1 MQGSIVCGQCG
12 TSNPSS
18 RKTCDNCGAML
29 TGVHLSPADTLP
41 HWLSEPEQA
50 AVHPAPGSPQPDV
63 STPEVE
69 SKAVATELELPAWLR
84 ADSTSEGDVHAGLT
98 SAPDL
103 PDWLGDVEELP
114 ASTEGGTTGAD
125 TSISS
130 GVPSWLL
137 MEADDSAPSAQAD
150 VSADTGASRGGDT
163 SSEPAWPY
171 GDQIEATSA
180 SMPLHPAW
188 LNTPDTSIPPE
199 DVPPW
204 QSATAASSSAGEQA
218 FDAGPI
224 STLPGWLT
232 DETAQENQP
241 AQSAA
246 EPEPA
251 PLYRQTGQAEV
262 EFPDWLRPADEEQG
276 DALAYPEGGL
286 PDWPSTQTSAADWEQ
301 PSSATGDAVSTK
313 SGAAGEIPG
322 WLIDD
327 TAHDAQQTNQDDHVA
342 RIYSTEQAGAGTEP
356 APQIPAWL
364 NDIEPLTVNPSPEP
378 PAWLN
383 EPDRAALGPA
393 APDGGGAP
401 IARLEMPE
409 WLLRDAESSA
419 AATATVEAPPV
430 WLHGLGSSA
439 EAARPSMPVAETAVA
454 APAIERSPERLAA
467 MQLLERLLVEPVTE
481 PAAVPVPR
489 PRRRVRV
496 GTLLQVLAFLI
507 LLLAIL
513 AALLGPRIPFSVG
526 AAVPSSSAAALATRI
541 AALPQSAPV
550 LLAYEWDARRGAEM
564 EALEAA
570 VVAKLTARHL
580 PLLLMTTDP
589 QGALLDERRATL
601 LREGTDRFYNQAGLG
616 FVDLGYKPGGAL
628 ALARLAS
635 NFGSVFEQDWT
646 GRNLT
651 GERNVIQTMCQS
663 PNGAISGCSLD
674 HVGMVIVMADESEDA
689 RIWMEQVAS
698 AHPSLPITFVT
709 PVELAPLIQPY
720 LTRPDVTMI
729 TGLRDAIG
737 LQEFGGSADERLARR
752 VDAGSAGGTVFG
764 LLVLIG
770 MVPAVWS
777 GRRARRRGKAG
788 VWER

>member
-41 HWLSEPEQA
+41 DWLSEPEQA

-69 SKAVATELELPAWLR
+69 SKAATELELPAWLR

-103 PDWLGDVEELP
+103 PDWLGDVEEFP
-114 ASTEGGTTGAD
+114 ASTEGGATGAA

-130 GVPSWLL
+130 GVPSWL
-137 MEADDSAPSAQAD
+137 
-150 VSADTGASRGGDT
+150 
-163 SSEPAWPY
+163 
-171 GDQIEATSA
+171 
-180 SMPLHPAW
+180 H
-188 LNTPDTSIPPE
+188 TPDTSIPPE

-204 QSATAASSSAGEQA
+204 QSAAAASSSAGEQA

-276 DALAYPEGGL
+276 DALSYPEGGS
-286 PDWPSTQTSAADWEQ
+286 PDWSSNQTSAADWEQ

-383 EPDRAALGPA
+383 EPDRAAVGPA

-419 AATATVEAPPV
+419 AATATVEAAPV

-439 EAARPSMPVAETAVA
+439 EVARPSIPAAETAVA
-454 APAIERSPERLAA
+454 APAIDRPPERLAA
-467 MQLLERLLVEPVTE
+467 MQLLERLL
-481 PAAVPVPR
+481 
-489 PRRRVRV
+489 
-496 GTLLQVLAFLI
+496 
-507 LLLAIL
+507 
-513 AALLGPRIPFSVG
+513 
-526 AAVPSSSAAALATRI
+526 
-541 AALPQSAPV
+541 
-550 LLAYEWDARRGAEM
+550 
-564 EALEAA
+564 LE
-570 VVAKLTARHL
+570 
-580 PLLLMTTDP
+580 
-589 QGALLDERRATL
+589 
-601 LREGTDRFYNQAGLG
+601 
-616 FVDLGYKPGGAL
+616 
-628 ALARLAS
+628 S
-635 NFGSVFEQDWT
+635 
-646 GRNLT
+646 
-651 GERNVIQTMCQS
+651 
-663 PNGAISGCSLD
+663 
-674 HVGMVIVMADESEDA
+674 
-689 RIWMEQVAS
+689 
-698 AHPSLPITFVT
+698 
-709 PVELAPLIQPY
+709 
-720 LTRPDVTMI
+720 
-729 TGLRDAIG
+729 
-737 LQEFGGSADERLARR
+737 
-752 VDAGSAGGTVFG
+752 
-764 LLVLIG
+764 
-770 MVPAVWS
+770 
-777 GRRARRRGKAG
+777 
-788 VWER
+788 